1 MRTVYKYPL
10 TGPGF
15 ADRIDLPI
23 DAKVLD
29 AQYQD
34 GKIVLWALVDT
45 FMDTARRLF
54 VVTGTGHSLNYGDD
68 LIHVSTVQDG
78 GLVWHIFEVVL
89 P

>member
-15 ADRIDLPI
+15 ADGIELPMG
-23 DAKVLD
+23 AQVLD
-29 AQYQD
+29 AQYQG

-45 FMDTARRLF
+45 YESTERRLF
-54 VVTGTGHSLNYGDD
+54 IVTGTGHSLNYGEG
-68 LIHVSTVQDG
+68 LVHVSTVQDG
-78 GLVWHIFEVVL
+78 GLVWHVFEIRE